1 MLSKKEVLKRYI
13 LFVISL
19 FFAAFGVAITK
30 RGELGVSPISSVA
43 NVMSS
48 FSDSVSL
55 GTWLVIW
62 NCILILDK

>member
-30 RGELGVSPISSVA
+30 RGELGVRRFPLLP
-43 NVMSS
+43 M
-48 FSDSVSL
+48 L
-55 GTWLVIW
+55 
-62 NCILILDK
+62 

>member
-55 GTWLVIW
+55 
-62 NCILILDK
+62 C